1 MVIVVDSSAIVAIL
15 RREADAPLFAQILAT
30 AEEVRMSTVTDY
42 ELRIVLGR
50 YGPAWV
56 ERYDALIDEVGIV
69 MMDFDRVE
77 SLKSH
82 EAYHLFG
89 KGNHPASL
97 NMGDCAVYALAKRL
111 DAPLLFKGNDF
122 ARTDVRRAL

>member
-1 MVIVVDSSAIVAIL
+1 VIVVDSSAIIAIL
-15 RREADAPLFAQILAT
+15 RGEADAPLYGRVLAT
-30 AEEVRMSTVTDY
+30 ADEVRMSAVTDY

-50 YGPAWV
+50 YGPALV
-56 ERYDALIDEVGIV
+56 ERYDALVNEIGIV
-69 MMDFDRVE
+69 MVDFDQAE

-82 EAYHLFG
+82 EAYRLFG

-97 NMGDCAVYALAKRL
+97 NMGDCVAYALAKRL

>member
-1 MVIVVDSSAIVAIL
+1 VIVVDSSAIIAIL
-15 RREADAPLFAQILAT
+15 RGEADAPLYGRVLAM
-30 AEEVRMSTVTDY
+30 ADEVRMSAVTDY

-50 YGPAWV
+50 YGPALV
-56 ERYDALIDEVGIV
+56 ERYDALVNEIGIV
-69 MMDFDRVE
+69 MVDFDQAE

-82 EAYHLFG
+82 EAYRLFG
-89 KGNHPASL
+89 KGNHPAGL
-97 NMGDCAVYALAKRL
+97 NMGDCVAYALAKRL